1 MKTLFFVL
9 FFISTPI
16 LAKPICSKILI
27 TANMTDM
34 KDELKKY
41 KKEGWKP
48 VGRIKFRDYSFQLKL
63 RKKCG

>member
-1 MKTLFFVL
+1 VKRNLFFVL

-16 LAKPICSKILI
+16 LAKPCSKILI

-34 KDELKKY
+34 KNELKKS

>member
-1 MKTLFFVL
+1 MKKILFVL
-9 FFISTPI
+9 FISTPI
-16 LAKPICSKILI
+16 LAKPICSKTLI

-34 KDELKKY
+34 RDELKKY

-48 VGRIKFRDYSFQLKL
+48 VGRIQFRDYSFQLKL